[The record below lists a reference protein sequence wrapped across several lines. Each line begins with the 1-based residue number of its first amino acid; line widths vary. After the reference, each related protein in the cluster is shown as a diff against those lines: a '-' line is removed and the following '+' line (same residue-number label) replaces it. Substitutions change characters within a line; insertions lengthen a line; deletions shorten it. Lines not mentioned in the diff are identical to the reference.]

1 MLTKNTDVGDGLVN
15 GVQGTVTGFLEAHPQ
30 QGSAP
35 PTAVLI
41 KFDSEKVGAR
51 RKRKLKKSA
60 SDLIPIEIEARF
72 TVGTYSAQE
81 VTRKQFPITLCYA
94 STIN

>member
-15 GVQGTVTGFLEAHPQ
+15 GVQGTGAGFLETHLQ

-51 RKRKLKKSA
+51 RKGKLKKSA
-60 SDLIPIEIEARF
+60 SNSIPIEIEEARF
-72 TVGTYSAQE
+72 IVET
-81 VTRKQFPITLCYA
+81 
-94 STIN
+94 